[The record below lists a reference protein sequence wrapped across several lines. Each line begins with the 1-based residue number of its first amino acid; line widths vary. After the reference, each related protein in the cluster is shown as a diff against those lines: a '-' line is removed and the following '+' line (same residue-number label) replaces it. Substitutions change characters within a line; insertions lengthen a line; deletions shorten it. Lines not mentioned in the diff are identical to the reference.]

1 MMKSRHTYYFIF
13 MSLYSVVISVWLHT
27 YPSDSAS
34 FVAFL
39 CFSAVIVSALIM
51 SWAAEAA
58 EFSISQ
64 GLAVAIV
71 ALLQV
76 VPEFMVEAVIAWRKD
91 VNLMLA
97 NFTGSNRLLMGVG
110 WPLIFVTADV
120 YSRIRNGKKI
130 HFVQLRPENIV
141 EVLALFISS
150 LYFIVVL
157 LKRDL
162 QIYDGIFLGSVFV
175 FYLYIL
181 RVLPEEEEEKKEDLL
196 AMPRAIVSVENGK
209 KRGLILVTLFLVG
222 GLAMWA
228 VADPFLDSMKHV
240 AATLGISA
248 FVFVQWVAPFLSE
261 FPEKV
266 TAFYWARTIHLAPM
280 ALLNMI
286 SSKVNQWTLLVSMI
300 PIVYSISMGRVS
312 TIPLDIHHREEIL
325 LSMMMTFYGCATLA
339 KLRFTRGDAVILFV
353 LWLAQFLYPVHF
365 TFMPQLPLVGNN
377 SRIIVSLIF
386 GILTV
391 YEITRHRREFRVRE
405 GIMETINLAKL
416 RKESLQ

>member
-1 MMKSRHTYYFIF
+1 MISRHTYYFIF
-13 MSLYSVVISVWLHT
+13 LSIYSIVVSIWLHT
-27 YPSDSAS
+27 YPSDNAS
-34 FVAFL
+34 LIAFL
-39 CFSAVIVSALIM
+39 CFSTVIVAALIM

-58 EFSISQ
+58 EFTISQ

-110 WPLIFVTADV
+110 WPLIFVTADI

-130 HFVQLRPENIV
+130 EFVQLRPENIV

-150 LYFIVVL
+150 LYFVVVL
-157 LKRDL
+157 LKHDL

-175 FYLYIL
+175 FYMYIL

-196 AMPRAIVSVENGK
+196 AMPRAILSVENGK
-209 KRGLILVTLFLVG
+209 RRGILLGVLFFVG

-240 AATLGISA
+240 AAAFGISA
-248 FVFVQWVAPFLSE
+248 FIFVQWVAPFLSE

-300 PIVYSISMGRVS
+300 PIVYSVSMGRVS
-312 TIPLDIHHREEIL
+312 TIPLDVHHREEIL
-325 LSMMMTFYGCATLA
+325 LSMMMTFYGCVTLA

-353 LWLAQFLYPVHF
+353 LWLAQFLYPVNF
-365 TFMPQLPLVGNN
+365 TFMPALPVVGNN
-377 SRIIVSLIF
+377 SRIIVSIIF

-391 YEITRHRREFRVRE
+391 YELAGHRKEFRVKA
-405 GIMETINLAKL
+405 GIMETIHLARV
-416 RKESLQ
+416 RKEAMQ